1 MVTVPKYR
9 VVGRPITSICKKQ
22 DTFLGVEIM
31 PDQRRGFDR
40 FGEFVGALPLSISG
54 ANWSQACSIF
64 R

>member
-1 MVTVPKYR
+1 
-9 VVGRPITSICKKQ
+9 
-22 DTFLGVEIM
+22 M